1 MDDDATLIA
10 RALAGHEDAFEA
22 LVERHQRRIYGLAL
36 RVLRDHDQADEATQR
51 TFVRAWERLRTFRA
65 EASFAT
71 WLHHITMNECRDI
84 LHAGRRRVSL
94 DDVPEERLAT
104 DRETP
109 APVGRRL
116 AALVADL
123 PPRQRS
129 VLALRVFGELPF
141 ADIAAAEGITEN
153 AAKVNFHHAIRRL
166 QGWLGRTRS

>member
-1 MDDDATLIA
+1 VDDDATLVA
-10 RALAGHEDAFEA
+10 RALAGAEDAFEA
-22 LVERHQRRIYGLAL
+22 LVERHQRRIYALAL
-36 RVLRDHDQADEATQR
+36 RVLRDHDQADDATQR

-84 LHAGRRRVSL
+84 LRAGRRHVSL
-94 DDVPEERLAT
+94 DDVPDDRLAT
-104 DRETP
+104 DAETP
-109 APVGRRL
+109 APIGRRL

-129 VLALRVFGELPF
+129 VLALRVFGDLPF
-141 ADIAAAEGITEN
+141 ADIAEAEGITEN

-166 QGWLGRTRS
+166 QSWLGRKRA

>member
-1 MDDDATLIA
+1 VDDDATLVA
-10 RALAGHEDAFEA
+10 RALGGAEDAFET
-22 LVERHQRRIYGLAL
+22 LVERHQRRIYALAL
-36 RVLRDHDQADEATQR
+36 RVLRDHDQADDATQR

-71 WLHHITMNECRDI
+71 WLHHITMNECRNI
-84 LHAGRRRVSL
+84 LRAARRRVPL
-94 DDVPEERLAT
+94 DDVPEPTTGAAPPT
-104 DRETP
+104 
-109 APVGRRL
+109 PVGRRL

-153 AAKVNFHHAIRRL
+153 AAKVSFHHAIRRL
-166 QGWLGRTRS
+166 QSWLGRTRA